1 MKAYGSQS
9 MVGPLRRVIVKRPRQ
24 AFRDKAAIEAQ
35 WKDLNYTGPP
45 DLAGAEK
52 EFDAF
57 IRVLEGSGAE
67 VLSLPADDRTGLDSL
82 YTQDPFIIADAGAVI
97 FQTGKIARRGEGPAV
112 GDALK
117 AWGVPVLGVIDGTA
131 TAEGGDLLWLDHDTL
146 AAGRGFRTNAA
157 GIAALR
163 KLLDPLGVEV
173 IAFHLPFW
181 SGPGDVLHLQSF
193 ISLLDADLAVVYKK
207 LLPVPLYE
215 ILRERKIELI
225 EIPEEEFP
233 TQGCNVLALAPRR
246 VVMLE
251 RNPLTKKALEAAGC
265 VVQVIKGDE
274 IAFKGSG
281 GPTCLTRPLVRA

>member
-1 MKAYGSQS
+1 
-9 MVGPLRRVIVKRPRQ
+9 MVGPLRRVIIKRPRQ
-24 AFRDKAAIEAQ
+24 AFRDKVTIEAQ
-35 WKDLNYTGPP
+35 WKALNYTDRP
-45 DLAGAEK
+45 DLAAAEK

-57 IRVLEGSGAE
+57 IRILEGSGAE
-67 VLSLPADDRTGLDSL
+67 VLNLPEDDRTGLDSL
-82 YTQDPFIIADAGAVI
+82 YTQDPFIITDAGAVI
-97 FQTGKIARRGEGPAV
+97 FQTGKIARRGEGPAA

-117 AWGVPVLGVIDGTA
+117 TWGIPIVGAIGGTA

-157 GIAALR
+157 GVAALK
-163 KLLDPLGVEV
+163 KLLGPLGVQV
-173 IAFHLPFW
+173 IEFHLPYW

-193 ISLLDADLAVVYKK
+193 ISLLDKNLAVVYKR

-225 EIPEEEFP
+225 EIREEEFP
-233 TQGCNVLALAPRR
+233 TQGCNVLALAPRH

-251 RNPLTKKALEAAGC
+251 RNPQTKKALGAAGC

>member
-9 MVGPLRRVIVKRPRQ
+9 MVGPLRRVIVKRPRE
-24 AFRDKAAIEAQ
+24 AFRDKTAIESQ

-45 DLAGAEK
+45 DLAGAEN

-57 IRVLEGSGAE
+57 VRVLEGSGAE
-67 VLSLPADDRTGLDSL
+67 VLSLPGDDRTGLDSL
-82 YTQDPFIIADAGAVI
+82 YTQDPFIITDAGAVV
-97 FQTGKIARRGEGPAV
+97 FQTGKIARRGEGPAI

-117 AWGVPVLGVIDGTA
+117 AWNVPVLGVIDGTA
-131 TAEGGDLLWLDHDTL
+131 TAEGGDTLWLDHDTL
-146 AAGRGFRTNAA
+146 AIGRGFRTNAA

-163 KLLDPLGVEV
+163 KLLDPLGIEV
-173 IAFHLPFW
+173 IDFHLPFW

-207 LLPVPLYE
+207 LLPVPFYE
-215 ILRERKIELI
+215 VLKARKIELI
-225 EIPEEEFP
+225 DIPETELP

-246 VVMLE
+246 AVMLE
-251 RNPLTKKALEAAGC
+251 RNPLTKKTLEAAGC

-281 GPTCLTRPLVRA
+281 GPTCLTRPLLRA

>member
-1 MKAYGSQS
+1 MKTYGSQS
-9 MVGPLRRVIVKRPRQ
+9 MVGPLRRVIVKRPRE
-24 AFRDKAAIEAQ
+24 AFRDKTAIEVQ

-45 DLAGAEK
+45 DLAGAEN

-57 IRVLEGSGAE
+57 VRVLEGSGAE

-82 YTQDPFIIADAGAVI
+82 YPQDPFIITDAGAVI
-97 FQTGKIARRGEGPAV
+97 FQTGKIARRGEGPAI
-112 GDALK
+112 GDALM
-117 AWGVPVLGVIDGTA
+117 AWDVPVLGIIDGTA

-146 AAGRGFRTNAA
+146 AVGRGFRTNAA

-163 KLLDPLGVEV
+163 KLLDPLGIEV

-207 LLPVPLYE
+207 LLPVPFYE
-215 ILRERKIELI
+215 VLKARKIELI
-225 EIPEEEFP
+225 DIPEAEFP

-246 VVMLE
+246 AVMLE

-281 GPTCLTRPLVRA
+281 GPTCLTRPLLRA